1 MSSSYERRRVLVLDD
16 EPTARLLMKKYLGL
30 YGYDAIEAGSV
41 DQAVASLK
49 RDRVDAVIL
58 DMGLA
63 EERTGLDV
71 LRTLRRSPGLE
82 KLPAIILSGKVF
94 DEAEELSIARERAYV
109 FHKPENL
116 DVVIQFLDRMLSAMQ
131 PQPDREAIG

>member
-1 MSSSYERRRVLVLDD
+1 MSSYERRRVLVLDD